1 MNSISCIWL
10 EFRKEKEKQ
19 THNQTQPDPNS
30 TQAQPKLPWKPNSNP
45 ALGPTCLAQLNPT
58 RAQLPSSLA
67 LAQQLKPRTS
77 FPSLQREDRF
87 SLGLPTL
94 VRPISPAASAAR
106 PAHPRHPHAALSP
119 SLTGRPHLSAPPS
132 PSRRA
137 ATRSRD
143 HRRRGRG
150 SPSPTIPRDPRR
162 SPFNWPQ
169 RTPLHPHPHAK
180 GCHKP

>member
-1 MNSISCIWL
+1 MNSISCFWL

-94 VRPISPAASAAR
+94 ARPISPAASAAR

-119 SLTGRPHLSAPPS
+119 LADRPTPPVGSAFPIAP
-132 PSRRA
+132 
-137 ATRSRD
+137 RSNAL
-143 HRRRGRG
+143 
-150 SPSPTIPRDPRR
+150 PR
-162 SPFNWPQ
+162 SPAE
-169 RTPLHPHPHAK
+169 TPAPFLPCFHPEIS
-180 GCHKP
+180 GRLL